1 MQCVVPY
8 WIIKHKGIK
17 VLCKC
22 TFVSHI
28 DENLTSLDFDMEDA
42 DYKRL
47 DSFRVPFFDNMKVKY
62 RESDEGV
69 LIHQVPNQDPKGIEG
84 YVSSYGTNKET
95 MKF

>member
-22 TFVSHI
+22 TSVSHI
-28 DENLTSLDFDMEDA
+28 DENLISLDFDMEDA

-69 LIHQVPNQDPKGIEG
+69 LIHQVPNQDPKGIEE
-84 YVSSYGTNKET
+84 YVPSFGTNKET